1 MWMTSQIKGNH
12 LTNRLNNTE
21 ELHEGEGD
29 GGKRDNPF
37 LFCKTYTIAARLR
50 FKFSCEL
57 DQKEHFISKKIYQYL
72 FT

>member
-1 MWMTSQIKGNH
+1 MKSQIKGNN

-21 ELHEGEGD
+21 EPQEGEGD

-37 LFCKTYTIAARLR
+37 LFCKTYTTAARLR

-57 DQKEHFISKKIYQYL
+57 DQKEQFKS
-72 FT
+72 